1 MAVSDY
7 GNNGGVEGD
16 ITKRQQWQTMVVAD
30 SIIWWWAM
38 EWQTMPIVDDGGR
51 LYDWWKMVV
60 VDDARDR
67 GTIAEQI
74 INEQTMVVED
84 IGSRV
89 ADWHI

>member
-1 MAVSDY
+1 
-7 GNNGGVEGD
+7 
-16 ITKRQQWQTMVVAD
+16 
-30 SIIWWWAM
+30 
-38 EWQTMPIVDDGGR
+38 
-51 LYDWWKMVV
+51 MVV